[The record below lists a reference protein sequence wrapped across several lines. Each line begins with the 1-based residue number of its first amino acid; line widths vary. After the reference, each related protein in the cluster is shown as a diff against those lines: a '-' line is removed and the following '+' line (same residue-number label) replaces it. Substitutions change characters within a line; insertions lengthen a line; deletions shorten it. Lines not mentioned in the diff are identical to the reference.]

1 MSSEL
6 GQISEPTTADLR
18 RELRRKRIL
27 ETAKSRLEKLNGKA
41 QGLGADP
48 IGKNYLYF
56 FVAVTIYLTISNEL
70 YMHIISDTTPTE
82 VLEYSDPE
90 VEPNILVDNASLEDI
105 AFKNPFSSP
114 TNTSAVNSDLTNLL
128 VRSRIHIF
136 IASLLG
142 YILSQY
148 VYISLFVPVGLCLLI
163 EIFFYKSF
171 QHGNGSGNLI
181 VPITILFTGAQFANK
196 IRQLN
201 YFLSISQY
209 LGISLGV
216 NVFCICVSSIS
227 FQYFNANHVV
237 TIN

>member
-1 MSSEL
+1 M
-6 GQISEPTTADLR
+6 GGRKDLVPIK
-18 RELRRKRIL
+18 LVNRICNIFL
-27 ETAKSRLEKLNGKA
+27 
-41 QGLGADP
+41 
-48 IGKNYLYF
+48 
-56 FVAVTIYLTISNEL
+56 LTIELNINNEL
-70 YMHIISDTTPTE
+70 YIHITSDTTPTE
-82 VLEYSDPE
+82 ALEYSDPE
-90 VEPNILVDNASLEDI
+90 VEPNILVDNATLEDI
-105 AFKNPFSSP
+105 AFKNPFYSS

-148 VYISLFVPVGLCLLI
+148 AYICLFVPAGLCILI
-163 EIFFYKSF
+163 EIFYYKNI
-171 QHGNGSGNLI
+171 QYGNSSANLI
-181 VPITILFTGAQFANK
+181 VPIAILFTGAQFGNK

-216 NVFCICVSSIS
+216 NVFCICVSSFS
-227 FQYFNANHVV
+227 FQYFNVNHVV

>member
-1 MSSEL
+1 M
-6 GQISEPTTADLR
+6 
-18 RELRRKRIL
+18 K
-27 ETAKSRLEKLNGKA
+27 
-41 QGLGADP
+41 
-48 IGKNYLYF
+48 
-56 FVAVTIYLTISNEL
+56 IYLTISNEL
-70 YMHIISDTTPTE
+70 YIHIISDTTPTE

-90 VEPNILVDNASLEDI
+90 VEPNIIVDNASLEDI

-148 VYISLFVPVGLCLLI
+148 VYICLFVPVGLCLLI

-171 QHGNGSGNLI
+171 QHGNGSGNFI
-181 VPITILFTGAQFANK
+181 VPIAILFTGAQFGNK

-216 NVFCICVSSIS
+216 NVFCICVSSVS
-227 FQYFNANHVV
+227 FQYIYANHVV